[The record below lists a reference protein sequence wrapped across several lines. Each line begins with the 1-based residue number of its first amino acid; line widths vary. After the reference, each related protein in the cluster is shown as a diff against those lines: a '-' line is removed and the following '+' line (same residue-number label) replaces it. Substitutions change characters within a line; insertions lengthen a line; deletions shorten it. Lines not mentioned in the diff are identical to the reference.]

1 MAEVLGGIVEKA
13 RIRDSIDLVLAIVG
27 AGSVGGLVD
36 TIRSWLPEQTKGMT
50 DETLAAVASFLIFY
64 FGGRIHSRLTAF
76 GLGAFL
82 SSVGAWVGA
91 YLSGFWSMLQKKG

>member
-1 MAEVLGGIVEKA
+1 
-13 RIRDSIDLVLAIVG
+13 
-27 AGSVGGLVD
+27 
-36 TIRSWLPEQTKGMT
+36 MT

-76 GLGAFL
+76 GFGAFL